1 MNNEWS
7 QVAANAIVHYAEK
20 INENIRNAIL
30 NFETPSVLF
39 KPNLSLDGDQWCAL
53 YGDNLQEGVSGFG
66 NSPSEAMA
74 DFDKEWFAKLP
85 KSTGEQA

>member
-39 KPNLSLDGDQWCAL
+39 KPNLSLDGDQWCAI

-66 NSPSEAMA
+66 NSPSEAMH
-74 DFDKEWFAKLP
+74 DFDKEWFKKLP
-85 KSTGEQA
+85 KKEVTK

>member
-7 QVAANAIVHYAEK
+7 QVAANAIVHYVEK

-66 NSPSEAMA
+66 NSPSEAMH
-74 DFDKEWFAKLP
+74 DFDKEWFKKLP
-85 KSTGEQA
+85 KKEVTK